1 MSCAARVWVPL
12 MLGCLLG
19 CLLGCSGAVAQSGS
33 AEAVAECLRDN
44 VPPAWGAQIE
54 VRLRQPDGSQ
64 EVRRLAYA
72 TRERGREPLS
82 DHWVRMRAPDALAGV
97 VHLFRQTESSW
108 SRWSY
113 LPALDRVS
121 QVKGQGSSSAAL
133 EEIVGVRDLDA
144 LMRWSEGATLQL
156 AAPREEGGRQ
166 VRSINATRRVG
177 TGASAGFER
186 MRGLM
191 DVERCVLLQGEW
203 RDAENRKTRSLSVV
217 PASLRRYGDH
227 WVPQR
232 IDVQQ
237 SDGVTAQVHLTHV
250 VIAPKIPR
258 GLFDPDGFH
267 QVMPAAL
274 GLE

>member
-1 MSCAARVWVPL
+1 M
-12 MLGCLLG
+12 
-19 CLLGCSGAVAQSGS
+19 
-33 AEAVAECLRDN
+33 
-44 VPPAWGAQIE
+44 
-54 VRLRQPDGSQ
+54 
-64 EVRRLAYA
+64 
-72 TRERGREPLS
+72 
-82 DHWVRMRAPDALAGV
+82 
-97 VHLFRQTESSW
+97 
-108 SRWSY
+108 
-113 LPALDRVS
+113 
-121 QVKGQGSSSAAL
+121 
-133 EEIVGVRDLDA
+133 RDLDA
-144 LMRWSEGATLQL
+144 LLRWSEGRPFKL

-186 MRGLM
+186 LRGLV
-191 DVERCVLLQGEW
+191 DVERCVILEGQW
-203 RDAENRKTRSLSVV
+203 RDAENRKTRSLSVA

-250 VIAPKIPR
+250 VIAPKVPR

-267 QVMPAAL
+267 CVMPAAL